1 MAYRLTEIVASV
13 DFDEVEFNEVY
24 DPNSS
29 LKLSMGLPPVETS
42 RGRIDLIMDV
52 ASGKVDT
59 TSDPAEEFFYKAYNM
74 SYWTMP
80 EADAAAWLNDQ
91 FGTEVE
97 VSEPAMEEE
106 AMDVGE
112 GMKIAF
118 FVSDL
123 SNVFHQAQI
132 AEATKYAAE
141 KYGAEVFAFD
151 GQSDGAIMTQNV
163 DQVLAQGMD
172 AATMQLWEPDAAVP
186 GIMDA
191 LDAGL
196 IMTSFFSP
204 VADTGIPVAR
214 SDEKGISFEMGVEAA
229 TQWKEAHPDVPI
241 TFVQVGWPNHT
252 EVISGRGD
260 PFAEGVLSVDPD
272 AIDLGVQ
279 DASTG
284 PDTAKQIILDLV
296 TQHPEINIIY
306 SQASNLTV
314 GTMAALTQAG
324 RGTMDDGV
332 PTTEIV
338 ASVDFDEVEYNQIYD
353 PNSSLKLSMG
363 LPPVET
369 SRGRIDLIMDV
380 ASGKVDPTSDPAEE
394 FFYKAYNMSFWTMA
408 EEDAAAWLNDQF
420 GTNIE

>member
-1 MAYRLTEIVASV
+1 MRKNLFLVVIMLLLTGLVLSACGGQVQQAVEEAAPTVAAAV
-13 DFDEVEFNEVY
+13 EEAAPTVEAAVEEAVEEVQEE
-24 DPNSS
+24 
-29 LKLSMGLPPVETS
+29 M
-42 RGRIDLIMDV
+42 
-52 ASGKVDT
+52 
-59 TSDPAEEFFYKAYNM
+59 AEEPM
-74 SYWTMP
+74 
-80 EADAAAWLNDQ
+80 E
-91 FGTEVE
+91 E
-97 VSEPAMEEE
+97 VST
-106 AMDVGE
+106 E

-132 AEATKYAAE
+132 AEATKYAME
-141 KYGAEVFAFD
+141 EYGAEVFAFD

-196 IMTSFFSP
+196 IMTAFFGP
-204 VADTGIPVAR
+204 IADTGIPVAR
-214 SDEKGISFEMGVEAA
+214 SDEAGVSFAMGAEAA
-229 TQWKEAHPDVPI
+229 TQWQAAHPDIPV

-252 EVISGRGD
+252 EVNSGRGV
-260 PFAEGVLSVDPD
+260 PFAEGVLSVAPD
-272 AIDLGVQ
+272 AIDLGIQ

-284 PDTAKQIILDLV
+284 PDTAKQVILDLV
-296 TQHPEINIIY
+296 TQHPEINVIY
-306 SQASNLTV
+306 SQAENLTV

-324 RGTMDDGV
+324 RGTMDNGV

-338 ASVDFDEVEYNQIYD
+338 ASVDFNEVEFAQVYD

-369 SRGRIDLIMDV
+369 DRGRVDLIMDIANGDV
-380 ASGKVDPTSDPAEE
+380 APTNDPAEE
-394 FFYKAYNMSFWTMA
+394 FFYKAYNISYWTLDEA
-408 EEDAAAWLNDQF
+408 DAAEWMNEQF
-420 GTNIE
+420 GTDIE